1 MALSGSI
8 FVQRLKLY
16 LVAKIKTTIMKTILF
31 ISLFSLISLTSF
43 TQSIKTTDFKVYGN
57 CGMCESRIEKAA
69 KIDGVSSAEW
79 SQETKMLT
87 LQYDTKKVNLD
98 DVHQKI
104 ADAGHDT
111 EKVRASDETYSSLP
125 ACCHYDRPEQS
136 KYEGEEEMHRHSP
149 DH

>member
-1 MALSGSI
+1 
-8 FVQRLKLY
+8 
-16 LVAKIKTTIMKTILF
+16 MKTIFF

-69 KIDGVSSAEW
+69 KIDGVTSAEW
-79 SQETKMLT
+79 SQESKMLT
-87 LQYDTKKVNLD
+87 LKYDTQKVNLD

-111 EKVRASDETYSSLP
+111 EKVCAQDETYSNLH
-125 ACCHYDRPEQS
+125 ACCQYKRPER
-136 KYEGEEEMHRHSP
+136 KN
-149 DH
+149 D